1 MNEAFYRFIFI
12 IICTYSLDGLLWIIE
27 GFEAIR
33 GQLRY

>member
-1 MNEAFYRFIFI
+1 MNERFYRFIFI
-12 IICTYSLDGLLWIIE
+12 IIYSLDGLLWIIE